1 MFTNI
6 NTMLDIKVKNTPIN
20 KAVVERK
27 MKESGLKNIGT
38 ASIREIV
45 KLVNEIETETGD
57 KFIRMEMGVPGLMPP
72 EIGTNAEIEA
82 LKKGVASKYPMIDGV
97 PQLKD
102 EIVKFVKN
110 FLNIEVDR
118 NGCIPTVGSM
128 QGGFATFLM
137 TSKLSKTKNK
147 TLFIDPGFPVQKQQ
161 CDVLDLKYETFDVY
175 NYRGEALRGKL
186 EEYLSTGEIATI
198 LYSNPNNPSWICFT
212 DTELKIIGEM
222 ANKYDVIV
230 VEDLA
235 YFAMDFRKDYSKPGE
250 PPYQPTVANYT
261 DNWILLISSSKSFSY
276 AGQRIGMLVISDK
289 LYKKEYPALGE
300 KFGNPLFGYN
310 MIYKILYSLSSGT
323 AHSAQY
329 GLYAMLKAE
338 NEGTYNFVDDIK
350 IYGKRAAVMKKL
362 FTDNGFKIVY
372 DKDEDKPL
380 ADGFYFTISY
390 PGFTGDE
397 LIEALIYYGISAISL
412 KITGSKRLEGIR
424 ACVSQTSED
433 QFADLEY
440 RLKKFHE
447 HHSA

>member
-1 MFTNI
+1 MRE
-6 NTMLDIKVKNTPIN
+6 LKIKDTPIN
-20 KAVVERK
+20 YEVVQK
-27 MKESGLKNIGT
+27 KIKESGLKKVGS
-38 ASIREIV
+38 ASIRELV
-45 KLVNEIETETGD
+45 RLVNEIEAETGE

-72 EIGTNAEIEA
+72 EVGTNAEIEA
-82 LKKGVASKYPMIDGV
+82 LKKGVASKYPMIDGI

-102 EIVKFVKN
+102 EISRFVKN
-110 FLNIEVDR
+110 FLNIDVSR

-137 TSKLSKTKNK
+137 TSKLDKIKNK

-161 CDVLDLKYETFDVY
+161 CDVLDLQYETFDVY
-175 NYRGEALRGKL
+175 NYRGEALRNKL
-186 EEYLSTGEIATI
+186 EEYLSKGDIATI

-261 DNWILLISSSKSFSY
+261 DNWIMLISSSKSFSY

-289 LYKKEYPALGE
+289 LYNKEFDSLKQ

-338 NEGTYNFVDDIK
+338 NEGSYNFVDDIK
-350 IYGKRAAVMKKL
+350 VYGERAAVMKKL
-362 FTDNGFKIVY
+362 FTENGFKIVY

-390 PGFTGDE
+390 PGLTGEE
-397 LIEALIYYGISAISL
+397 LIEELIYYGISAISL
-412 KITGSKRLEGIR
+412 KITGSERLEGIR
-424 ACVSQTSED
+424 ACVSQTSES
-433 QFADLEY
+433 QFDDLAY
-440 RLKKFHE
+440 RLKKFNE
-447 HHSA
+447 HHKK